1 MSAGYSAARVGVM
14 AVSSRKNTASDTK
27 YRLWNGVSTTT
38 NSEKRVLY
46 GRTVIYSSETDI
58 TRENLIDV
66 LDKATHVHEKNR
78 GEIEYLYNYYR
89 GKQPILNKDKKHR
102 PEINN
107 KIVEN
112 HAYEIV
118 EFKKGHW
125 FGEPV
130 QYVRRGESAKEN
142 LIPLLNEFMFLADK
156 AKKDKELIEWSL
168 IGGTAYRLIVPD
180 AYYPDVPFVID
191 TLDPRST
198 FVVYNNGTGKRPLM
212 GVKYIKT
219 ADDNILYSVY
229 TKDYYYEVI
238 DGKIVN
244 IKPHALGCI
253 PIIEYPAN
261 SARMGA
267 FEVVLPIL
275 DALNDTISF
284 RLDGIEQFIQ
294 AFVKFVNCE
303 LDKDQFESLKELGAI
318 LVKSNNG
325 AQADV
330 DIISQELDQS
340 QTQITKDDLYQTMLI
355 ICGMPDR
362 HQNSKSTSDTGQAV
376 LLRDGWGSAE
386 ARAKDFADIF
396 KSSEKE
402 FLRIVLRILRGIN
415 GLDIDLSEVD
425 IKLTRNKTDNLL
437 VKTQGLQNMLEA
449 GVHPKIAFYTCNL
462 FGDPEQVYLDS
473 EPYLQKW
480 LKAEANIT
488 PANNKPNPEGDAI
501 EGS

>member
-130 QYVRRGESAKEN
+130 QYVRRGENAKEN

-219 ADDNILYSVY
+219 EDDNILYSVY
-229 TKDYYYEVI
+229 IRT
-238 DGKIVN
+238 
-244 IKPHALGCI
+244 
-253 PIIEYPAN
+253 IIMSY
-261 SARMGA
+261 
-267 FEVVLPIL
+267 
-275 DALNDTISF
+275 
-284 RLDGIEQFIQ
+284 
-294 AFVKFVNCE
+294 
-303 LDKDQFESLKELGAI
+303 
-318 LVKSNNG
+318 
-325 AQADV
+325 
-330 DIISQELDQS
+330 
-340 QTQITKDDLYQTMLI
+340 
-355 ICGMPDR
+355 
-362 HQNSKSTSDTGQAV
+362 
-376 LLRDGWGSAE
+376 
-386 ARAKDFADIF
+386 
-396 KSSEKE
+396 
-402 FLRIVLRILRGIN
+402 
-415 GLDIDLSEVD
+415 
-425 IKLTRNKTDNLL
+425 
-437 VKTQGLQNMLEA
+437 
-449 GVHPKIAFYTCNL
+449 
-462 FGDPEQVYLDS
+462 
-473 EPYLQKW
+473 
-480 LKAEANIT
+480 
-488 PANNKPNPEGDAI
+488 
-501 EGS
+501 